1 MTNFRTAVVCH
12 LSCNSVLLHPRDKS
26 DHHNSVTD
34 LSFPLSGVPVISFS
48 DWEKI
53 DQYEIAEGQKKGKA
67 REKIV
72 EHSKFL
78 DVALHG

>member
-1 MTNFRTAVVCH
+1 M
-12 LSCNSVLLHPRDKS
+12 
-26 DHHNSVTD
+26 
-34 LSFPLSGVPVISFS
+34 ISFS

-53 DQYEIAEGQKKGKA
+53 DQYEIAEGQKKGKP

-78 DVALHG
+78 DVALHSWYRKLTLEIILA